1 MTAEHKR
8 MCSLVWQLIKG
19 AWNSEEKWR
28 IRGMFLLLMVLNV
41 ASVYL
46 SLSFNEWDGAMTDMV
61 ASSDAGAYG
70 DLAQA
75 FLILS
80 VFMILVSAYEPYIQK
95 LLQIKWRIWMTNGY
109 LERWLKKQSYYRMKV
124 MGSDTDN
131 PDQRIS
137 EDISLFAELGLTLF
151 LNFVQQGMTVIVFSI
166 LLWNLS
172 PLLLVPLGEFSFE
185 LPGYMFW
192 SVLIFS
198 IGGTFL
204 GHLIGRRLIP
214 IDFDQQRYE
223 ADFRFSMMRAREN
236 SESIAF
242 YGGEQPEGVGF
253 KLRFANV
260 IKNYWELMKRT
271 KLMNFYNYS
280 FIQVGFVFPILMLI
294 PGYFSGALTMG
305 MLMQAIGAFG
315 SETVALAYFVN
326 VYTTIAEFL
335 AVTRR
340 LSGFTEHIDEVTA
353 LEPDVAHKVS
363 ADPVLALDGLQVQL
377 PNGRTLLQDCSVS
390 LQQGSYT
397 LITGSSGC
405 GKSTLLRTI
414 AGLWPFGHGTL
425 ELPEQSTVLFL
436 PQRPYLPLGTLRR
449 AICYPGEELADDA
462 QLSRLLQA
470 VGMERLA
477 KKLDQA
483 EDWSRI
489 LSLGEQQRI
498 AFARVL
504 LAKPQW
510 AFLDESTSA
519 LDESWERTMYGLLK
533 QELPE
538 TGVVSV
544 GHRSSLFVQHDKE
557 LHLAG
562 DGGWQLKP
570 IAAAG

>member
-8 MCSLVWQLIKG
+8 MCSLIWQLIKG

-353 LEPDVAHKVS
+353 LEPDVAHKIS

-425 ELPEQSTVLFL
+425 ELPEQSKVLFL

-519 LDESWERTMYGLLK
+519 LDESWERKMYGLLK

>member
-425 ELPEQSTVLFL
+425 ELPEQSKVLFL

-519 LDESWERTMYGLLK
+519 LDESWERKMYGLLK